1 VLSPEL
7 RTAILQMAERGMAKR
22 AIARELGISRVSVRQ
37 VLRSKQV
44 RPPGL
49 ERASKLEVQRDEIL
63 ELHRTCR
70 GNLVR
75 VHEEL
80 AARGV
85 EIAYPTL
92 TAFCRREGIG
102 QKPKQAVGRYP
113 FVAGKE
119 LQHDTS
125 PHRVEIGGRQ
135 RDVQTASSVLPFSAN
150 LFFECFPRFRRFE
163 CKVHLT
169 HAVTYF
175 DGSPGQ
181 VMIDNTH
188 VIVLR
193 GTGASMVPVPEMAAF
208 GQRLGFAFVAHEKGD
223 ANRSAHVERGFDFIE
238 NNFFPGRTFCDFED
252 LNAQGR
258 EWCDRVVQRYIS
270 SRRARPVELFA
281 IERHHLAPLPRWLPE
296 PYQSAWRIV
305 DVEGYVRFDNHHY
318 SVFEAWIGREVRVR
332 ATLEK
337 VTVEPPRGSDKWK
350 KEAEEVEHRRILLPE
365 PSRITLPEHRRS
377 RRRKPTT
384 DEELERIEQLAPEIL
399 DYARDLR
406 RCTSKQ
412 PTIVLRH
419 LLRMIREYPRQPLA
433 DAVREAHH
441 YGLYELHRLDSM
453 ILRRIGADYFR
464 FDEGREDDDER

>member
-1 VLSPEL
+1 VLSREL
-7 RTAILQMAERGMAKR
+7 RTAILQMAARGMAKR
-22 AIARELGISRVSVRQ
+22 AIARELGISRVSVRR
-37 VLRSKQV
+37 VLRSQQS
-44 RPPGL
+44 RPPGI
-49 ERASKLEVQRDEIL
+49 ERASKLEVHRDEIL

-80 AARGV
+80 QVRGV
-85 EIAYPTL
+85 EISYPTL
-92 TAFCRREGIG
+92 TAFCRREEIG
-102 QKPKQAVGRYP
+102 QKPKQAAGRYR
-113 FVAGKE
+113 FVPGKE

-125 PHRVEIGGRQ
+125 PHRAKIAGHQ
-135 RDVQTASSVLPFSAN
+135 RDVQTASSVLPFSGS
-150 LFFECFPRFRRFE
+150 LFFESFPRFRRFE

-175 DGSPGQ
+175 DGSPDQ
-181 VMIDNTH
+181 VMVDNTH

-208 GQRLGFAFVAHEKGD
+208 GKRLGFDFVAHEKGD

-238 NNFFPGRTFCDFED
+238 NNFFAGRSFRDFDD

-258 EWCDRVVQRYIS
+258 EWCDRVAHRYIH

-281 IERHHLAPLPRWLPE
+281 LERHHLEPLPRWLPE

-305 DVEGYVRFDNHHY
+305 DVEAYVRFDNHHY
-318 SVFEAWIGREVRVR
+318 SVFEDWIGREVRVR

-337 VTVEPPRGSDKWK
+337 VVVEPPRGLGKSRKQSQD
-350 KEAEEVEHRRILLPE
+350 VEHRRILLPE
-365 PSRITLPEHRRS
+365 PFRITVPGHHRS
-377 RRRKPTT
+377 RQRKPTT
-384 DEELERIEQLAPEIL
+384 EQELQRIERLAPEIL

-406 RCTSKQ
+406 RRTKRQ

-419 LLRMIREYPRQPLA
+419 LLRMIREYPRQPVI

-441 YGLYELHRLDSM
+441 YGLYELDRLDSM
-453 ILRRIGADYFR
+453 ILRRIGTDYFR
-464 FDEGREDDDER
+464 FDDEPEDDDEG